1 METGR
6 RGGKE
11 QGCIFVD
18 DKIVHVE
25 NPTELIINSI
35 IGLNKVA
42 THKISNE
49 KSIEFT
55 YTNNNQLKDRMNEKI
70 LFITATK

>member
-1 METGR
+1 M
-6 RGGKE
+6 
-11 QGCIFVD
+11 D
-18 DKIVHVE
+18 DKIVHLE
-25 NPTELIINSI
+25 YPRELIINSI
-35 IGLNKVA
+35 IEFNKVA
-42 THKISNE
+42 RHKISNE